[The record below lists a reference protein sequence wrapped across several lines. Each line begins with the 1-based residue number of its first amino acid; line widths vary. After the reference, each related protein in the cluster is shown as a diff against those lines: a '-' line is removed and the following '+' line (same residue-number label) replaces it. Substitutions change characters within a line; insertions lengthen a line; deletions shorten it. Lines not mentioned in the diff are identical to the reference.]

1 MWHAEDTRWRS
12 QHRIRLVGWAGERNG
27 TASVLRP
34 TKSRSERVGEGRPV
48 AKSRLNP
55 AMLDVT
61 FVGKPHSCT
70 QAVCETMQQQFEF
83 RDYQSLETA
92 ANYKYVLD
100 LDGNGW
106 SSRYKRLIMS
116 NSLIFKSTVYPEW
129 YQERIQP
136 WKHYVPCQL
145 DWSDLYD
152 SLTFFRG
159 DLYGEDAHEELAAK
173 IALAGR
179 DWAKTF
185 WREQDIIAYMFR
197 LFLEYARVMSL
208 DREAMSYKDRDST
221 S

>member
-1 MWHAEDTRWRS
+1 MVYFNIYFIATW
-12 QHRIRLVGWAGERNG
+12 
-27 TASVLRP
+27 
-34 TKSRSERVGEGRPV
+34 
-48 AKSRLNP
+48 
-55 AMLDVT
+55 
-61 FVGKPHSCT
+61 
-70 QAVCETMQQQFEF
+70 
-83 RDYQSLETA
+83 
-92 ANYKYVLD
+92 LD
-100 LDGNGW
+100 LE
-106 SSRYKRLIMS
+106 S
-116 NSLIFKSTVYPEW
+116 NR

-197 LFLEYARVMSL
+197 
-208 DREAMSYKDRDST
+208 
-221 S
+221 